1 MLFSRW
7 GRTRILIDMIYANTN
22 NSCFLGS
29 FFCSCNCLTS
39 SYYLL
44 TVNMFPNT
52 RLDKF
57 CNSIPRNAL
66 LCSFI
71 TFLTVSLIPSANKLE
86 SSSDFIIF
94 IISSMASTDITK
106 TISHPRHIAIAHLP
120 FNGNDIFLAKGR
132 TIFITGHVNLPNK
145 VPKNSSR

>member
-1 MLFSRW
+1 MLFNRW

-71 TFLTVSLIPSANKLE
+71 TFLTVSLIPPANKLE

-94 IISSMASTDITK
+94 IISSMASTDIT
-106 TISHPRHIAIAHLP
+106 ISHP
-120 FNGNDIFLAKGR
+120 NGNNIFLAKGR